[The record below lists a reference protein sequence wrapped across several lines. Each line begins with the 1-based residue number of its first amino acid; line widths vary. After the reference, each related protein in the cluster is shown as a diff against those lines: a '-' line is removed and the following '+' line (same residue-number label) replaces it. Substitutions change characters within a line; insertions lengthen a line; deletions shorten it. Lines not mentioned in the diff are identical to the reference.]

1 MVLNLGFM
9 QGRLVA
15 KVNGKIQAFPI
26 RDWKH
31 EFFLA
36 AQHSFTFMEW
46 TVDRYNIFDN
56 PIMTDT
62 GQLEIVG
69 LAREH
74 RINIKS
80 ITADCCMQKPFWK
93 ETNSDIRRKE
103 VQILKHLIDGCGRI
117 GAKII
122 VLPVVDNSA
131 FEDTAEQQLLFEG
144 VSEVTDLLKS
154 NNIKIAFEIDYPPED
169 ITKFIRVFDEDTFG
183 INYDTG
189 NSANKGY
196 DVDAEWAA
204 YGDRIL
210 NVHIKDRSHNGSTT
224 RLGTGDVDFQK
235 FKSNLKKQRYNGMC
249 ILQTARS
256 FVNKELDETLLNA
269 DFIRNLFNEQ

>member
-1 MVLNLGFM
+1 MSTVLANERDNIRKLFPDTFKHARKS
-9 QGRLVA
+9 RL
-15 KVNGKIQAFPI
+15 KGQII
-26 RDWKH
+26 
-31 EFFLA
+31 FFLIL
-36 AQHSFTFMEW
+36 T
-46 TVDRYNIFDN
+46 Y
-56 PIMTDT
+56 
-62 GQLEIVG
+62 LIVG
-69 LAREH
+69 FFTL
-74 RINIKS
+74 
-80 ITADCCMQKPFWK
+80 D
-93 ETNSDIRRKE
+93 
-103 VQILKHLIDGCGRI
+103 
-117 GAKII
+117 
-122 VLPVVDNSA
+122 VVDIPKKWKPQNA
-131 FEDTAEQQLLFEG
+131 AMFILDTYAHKDH
-144 VSEVTDLLKS
+144 VTMKWENPD
-154 NNIKIAFEIDYPPED
+154 NIKIAFEIDYPPED